1 MRYPENADL
10 YQRLEWY
17 ADHDVEGGRVLV
29 ALIDRLEQHFHYGD
43 EAIHP
48 ED

>member
-1 MRYPENADL
+1 MRYPENADM

-17 ADHDVEGGRVLV
+17 ADHDIVGGQTLV
-29 ALIDRLEQHFHYGD
+29 AIVQSLEENFHYGD

>member
-1 MRYPENADL
+1 MGYPENATARE
-10 YQRLEWY
+10 RLEWY
-17 ADHDVEGGRVLV
+17 ADYDLKKFYMLADLV
-29 ALIDRLEQHFHYGD
+29 TRLEENFHYGD